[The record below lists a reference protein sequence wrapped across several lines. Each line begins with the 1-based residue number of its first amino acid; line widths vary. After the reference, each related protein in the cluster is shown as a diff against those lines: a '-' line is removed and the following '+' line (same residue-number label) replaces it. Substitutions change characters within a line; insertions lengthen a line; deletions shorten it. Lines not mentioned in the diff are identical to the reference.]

1 MAYDLWTGADPATTT
16 RPPMSTPLA
25 DALLTIGEHPLCST
39 VEVEQS
45 DDLALW
51 FYFQNG
57 HNDDYINAEDLATT
71 LATYDQ
77 IGTPYSLTV
86 LLPLPAEE
94 CDTEPEGWQS
104 PTIDER
110 NSLALA

>member
-1 MAYDLWTGADPATTT
+1 
-16 RPPMSTPLA
+16 MSDTLA
-25 DALLTIGEHPLCST
+25 EALLTIGERPLCS

-45 DDLALW
+45 DDVALW

-57 HNDDYINAEDLATT
+57 HNDDYVTPEELTAT

-86 LLPLPAEE
+86 LLPLSAE
-94 CDTEPEGWQS
+94 DYDAEPEGWQS

-110 NSLALA
+110 NALALAYA

>member
-1 MAYDLWTGADPATTT
+1 
-16 RPPMSTPLA
+16 MSTPLA
-25 DALLTIGEHPLCST
+25 DALLTIGEHPLCT

-57 HNDDYINAEDLATT
+57 HNDDYINADDLATT

-77 IGTPYSLTV
+77 FGTSYRLTV
-86 LLPLPAEE
+86 LLPLSVEE
-94 CDTEPEGWQS
+94 YDTEPEGWQS
-104 PTIDER
+104 PTINER
-110 NSLALA
+110 NSLALAYA

>member
-1 MAYDLWTGADPATTT
+1 
-16 RPPMSTPLA
+16 MSTLLA
-25 DALLTIGEHPLCST
+25 DALLTIGERPLCS
-39 VEVEQS
+39 VEVEKS
-45 DDLALW
+45 DDVALW

-57 HNDDYINAEDLATT
+57 IYDDCVTSEELTDT

-86 LLPLPAEE
+86 LLPLPAE
-94 CDTEPEGWQS
+94 DYDAEPEGWQG

-110 NSLALA
+110 NALALAYA

>member
-1 MAYDLWTGADPATTT
+1 
-16 RPPMSTPLA
+16 MSYTLA
-25 DALLTIGEHPLCST
+25 EALLTIGERPLCS
-39 VEVEQS
+39 VEVEKS
-45 DDLALW
+45 DDVALW

-57 HNDDYINAEDLATT
+57 YNDDYTSAEELTET

-86 LLPLPAEE
+86 LLPLPAE
-94 CDTEPEGWQS
+94 DYDAEPEGWQS

-110 NSLALA
+110 NALALAYA

>member
-1 MAYDLWTGADPATTT
+1 
-16 RPPMSTPLA
+16 MSDTLS
-25 DALLTIGEHPLCST
+25 DALLTIGDHPLCT
-39 VEVEQS
+39 VEVENS
-45 DDLALW
+45 DDVALW

-57 HNDDYINAEDLATT
+57 HNDDYITPEELTDT

-86 LLPLPAEE
+86 LLPLPAE
-94 CDTEPEGWQS
+94 DYDAEPEGWQS

-110 NSLALA
+110 NSLALAYA

>member
-1 MAYDLWTGADPATTT
+1 
-16 RPPMSTPLA
+16 MSTLLA
-25 DALLTIGEHPLCST
+25 DALLTIGERPLCS
-39 VEVEQS
+39 VEVEHS
-45 DDLALW
+45 DDVALW

-57 HNDDYINAEDLATT
+57 HNDDYANAEELTDT

-86 LLPLPAEE
+86 LLPLPAEDYDD
-94 CDTEPEGWQS
+94 CEPEGWQS

-110 NSLALA
+110 NALALAYA